1 MQTARISKA
10 MTDDD
15 DMMKM
20 VMMLM
25 LDNGST
31 LEDCTPRD
39 NRELHMQW
47 ATIRFPNPVPTH
59 KSRTSP
65 PLGAINTAAAVRHA
79 VT

>member
-1 MQTARISKA
+1 

-47 ATIRFPNPVPTH
+47 ATIRFPNPVTY
-59 KSRTSP
+59 S
-65 PLGAINTAAAVRHA
+65 
-79 VT
+79 

>member
-1 MQTARISKA
+1 

-20 VMMLM
+20 VMMMM
-25 LDNGST
+25 LDNAST

-65 PLGAINTAAAVRHA
+65 PLGAINTTAAVRHA